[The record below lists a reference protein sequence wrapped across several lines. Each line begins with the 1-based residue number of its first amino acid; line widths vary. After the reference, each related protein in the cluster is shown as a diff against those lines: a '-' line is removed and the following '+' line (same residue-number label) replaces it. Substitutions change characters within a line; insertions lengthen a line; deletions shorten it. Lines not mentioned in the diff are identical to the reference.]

1 MFSFQGASL
10 NLQEIQWS
18 LSNFWGTSINLYLFT
33 IHYYLLLRL
42 SEAKGVWW
50 AKMDSN
56 HRPHDYQ
63 SCALAS
69 WAIGPSSKSKS
80 QRSFKAKALNSP
92 VSLFLLSNQNPL
104 RWAFDL
110 FKRTILFS
118 LHQVHSV
125 WWRLAGS
132 NRWPPAC
139 KAGALPAE
147 LNPHNSI
154 LPFPLH
160 PLNWITKIHFKHF
173 VTDLRTLQ
181 ERTSSSLKS
190 P

>member
-10 NLQEIQWS
+10 SFLFKRLNEDSSSHLDLQSIPYETKWWAKMDSLFCGKATPVATVHRTVAKSRLSSPFYVSRIQ
-18 LSNFWGTSINLYLFT
+18 LFAF
-33 IHYYLLLRL
+33 HFGLLL
-42 SEAKGVWW
+42 KWW

-69 WAIGPSSKSKS
+69 WAIGPYSLTSS
-80 QRSFKAKALNSP
+80 
-92 VSLFLLSNQNPL
+92 
-104 RWAFDL
+104 
-110 FKRTILFS
+110 
-118 LHQVHSV
+118 

-147 LNPHNSI
+147 LNPHIFTI
-154 LPFPLH
+154 L
-160 PLNWITKIHFKHF
+160 T
-173 VTDLRTLQ
+173 
-181 ERTSSSLKS
+181 
-190 P
+190 

>member
-10 NLQEIQWS
+10 SFLFKRLNEDSSSHLDLQSISYETKWWAKMDSLFCGKATPVATVHRTVAKSRLSSPFSVSRIQ
-18 LSNFWGTSINLYLFT
+18 LFAF
-33 IHYYLLLRL
+33 HFGLLL
-42 SEAKGVWW
+42 KWW

-69 WAIGPSSKSKS
+69 WAIGPYSLTSS
-80 QRSFKAKALNSP
+80 
-92 VSLFLLSNQNPL
+92 
-104 RWAFDL
+104 
-110 FKRTILFS
+110 
-118 LHQVHSV
+118 

-147 LNPHNSI
+147 LNPHIFTI
-154 LPFPLH
+154 L
-160 PLNWITKIHFKHF
+160 T
-173 VTDLRTLQ
+173 
-181 ERTSSSLKS
+181 
-190 P
+190 

>member
-10 NLQEIQWS
+10 SFFFKRLNEDSSSHLDLQ
-18 LSNFWGTSINLYLFT
+18 SISYET
-33 IHYYLLLRL
+33 
-42 SEAKGVWW
+42 KWW

-69 WAIGPSSKSKS
+69 WAIGPYSLTSS
-80 QRSFKAKALNSP
+80 
-92 VSLFLLSNQNPL
+92 
-104 RWAFDL
+104 
-110 FKRTILFS
+110 
-118 LHQVHSV
+118 

-147 LNPHNSI
+147 LNPHIVGVNRAHSVSASSLR
-154 LPFPLH
+154 LPAKTSYRSVTPPPQMKPASLGFHLVS
-160 PLNWITKIHFKHF
+160 TIHFPVPSKLNN
-173 VTDLRTLQ
+173 VLPSTLVW
-181 ERTSSSLKS
+181 

>member
-10 NLQEIQWS
+10 SFFFKRLNEDSSSHLDLQ
-18 LSNFWGTSINLYLFT
+18 SISYET
-33 IHYYLLLRL
+33 
-42 SEAKGVWW
+42 KWW

-69 WAIGPSSKSKS
+69 WAIGPYQLTSS
-80 QRSFKAKALNSP
+80 
-92 VSLFLLSNQNPL
+92 
-104 RWAFDL
+104 
-110 FKRTILFS
+110 
-118 LHQVHSV
+118 

-147 LNPHNSI
+147 LNPHIVGVNRAHSVSASSLR
-154 LPFPLH
+154 LPAKTSYRSVTPPPQMKPASLGFHLVS
-160 PLNWITKIHFKHF
+160 TIHFPVPSKLNN
-173 VTDLRTLQ
+173 VLPSTLVW
-181 ERTSSSLKS
+181 